1 MRIGIDATPITNRSG
16 TGYYTQK
23 LIEFLGRADSENR
36 YVIFCPND
44 YAAHLEHPGM
54 FDYPNFRL
62 VNLRVGAS
70 VPIAIW
76 RQFALPKHA
85 KKLGIDLLH
94 FPSFIASLRIDIPS
108 VVTIHDLCFELFP
121 EAFSALRR
129 TYYSLIIP
137 RSVRHCDSV
146 IADSESTRNDILKHY
161 AIDHGSVSAI
171 HLGVD
176 PVRFYHIADK
186 DEHARLRE
194 QYNLPE
200 RFILYVGTLEPRK
213 NIPRLIR
220 AFAYGVASKS
230 LPHHLVIAGRKGWM
244 YDEIF
249 REVRL
254 LNLEKKVHFPGFVK
268 PSQLAALY
276 SMARSLAYPS
286 LYEGFGL
293 PCLEAMS
300 CGTPV
305 ITSNRSSL
313 PEFVQDCGLIVDPTS
328 VDSIAAALYRICS
341 DDEFCGNLSERGIQ
355 QARHFS
361 WLTTAKKTLEVYN
374 RTIADAS

>member
-1 MRIGIDATPITNRSG
+1 MRIGIDATPMTNRSG

-23 LIEFLGRADSENR
+23 LIEFLGRSDSENR
-36 YVIFCPND
+36 YVIFCPSR

-62 VNLRVGAS
+62 IELRAGTPAS
-70 VPIAIW
+70 IALW
-76 RQFALPKHA
+76 RQFALPRHI
-85 KKLGIDLLH
+85 KKLGIELFH

-108 VVTIHDLCFELFP
+108 VVTVHDLCFKLFP

-129 TYYSLIIP
+129 PYYKFIIP
-137 RSVRHCDSV
+137 QSVKRCDSI
-146 IADSESTRNDILKHY
+146 IADSESTRNDILKHFGMGN
-161 AIDHGSVSAI
+161 GSVSAI

-176 PVRFYHIADK
+176 PVRFYHVADK
-186 DEHARLRE
+186 DERASLRE

-200 RFILYVGTLEPRK
+200 HFILYVGTLEPRK

-220 AFAYGVASKS
+220 AFAYGVTSKG

-244 YDEIF
+244 YGEIF
-249 REVRL
+249 REVRS
-254 LNLEKKVHFPGFVK
+254 LNLEKKVHFPGFVQ
-268 PSQLAALY
+268 PSQLGVLY

-305 ITSNRSSL
+305 VTSDRSSL
-313 PEFVQDCGLIVDPTS
+313 PELIQDCGLIVDPDS
-328 VDSIAAALYRICS
+328 VDSIAGALNKICS
-341 DDEFCGNLSERGIQ
+341 DDECYGDLSVRGIQ
-355 QARHFS
+355 RARHFS
-361 WLTTAKKTLEVYN
+361 WLTTAKKTVEVYI
-374 RTIADAS
+374 RTVAEAS